1 MDVMDISVNGKFKLA
16 KWISKR
22 YRKLCI
28 SELIRNSKDEHQLF
42 AMCEYIDRW
51 YDEHMPSLKPLEAPE
66 STEED
71 IEAQEDQEVS
81 APATVMEV
89 GYVVPEKHTRL
100 KQHNFSRHV
109 THRLNVFI
117 TNNPEVSISKIIAEA
132 ATEDDLMRAMD
143 EIETKKKVVDPRIKR
158 WTVRR
163 LS

>member
-1 MDVMDISVNGKFKLA
+1 MDYFDLSVK
-16 KWISKR
+16 SKR
-22 YRKLCI
+22 RLARWINKRPRTLLI
-28 SELIRNSKDEHQLF
+28 SELVKNSRDERQLF
-42 AMCEYIDRW
+42 KMCRFIDRW
-51 YDEHMPSLKPLEAPE
+51 YDEHEPSMEPLEAPE

-132 ATEDDLMRAMD
+132 ATEDDLMKAMD
-143 EIETKKKVVDPRIKR
+143 EIESKKALVDPLIKI
-158 WTVRR
+158 WTVRQVV
-163 LS
+163 